1 MFTQNVNIFYFSNL
15 IYFYYDTIILGDKM
29 SDVMTELLDVLDE
42 NGNPT
47 GIAKTKE
54 EIYDNGYWHRSVHIW
69 IINDNQEL
77 LVQKRNPFKKT
88 FPNLWAISSAG
99 HVIAGEDSITSGIRE
114 LKEELG
120 VDASKEELEYL
131 FTIKREQPYKD
142 SKIRVIDDVY
152 LLHKNI
158 DVENTKLQVEELT
171 DIKFVYYDYL
181 NRIFRSGDKDYVPYT
196 EEHKK
201 LFNILDDRNLE
212 LI

>member
-1 MFTQNVNIFYFSNL
+1 
-15 IYFYYDTIILGDKM
+15 M